1 MPAQAAPPAGGGP
14 TVPAS
19 PWAELSGTQRAI
31 VLALLRHGR
40 LSRPQI
46 MGLVGISPGSVT
58 RLTAPLIEQG
68 LLITRPERASGAG
81 RPPSPLELR
90 ADAESLV
97 GASLTARTLTAV
109 LTDLRLNVLETARR
123 PLPGHDPRRVTDLL
137 ADVVGELLARR
148 PAAPAPSCLGLSLG
162 GTSRD
167 GRTVDEAVFLG
178 WHGVP
183 LAAAIEARTGL
194 PTRVGNDLT
203 ALTQHEAW
211 FGAGRDHERLSL
223 VTVGAGVGY
232 GLVVDGGVITSPDA
246 ELGLLGTIPVPDGAR
261 PPVASP
267 AMDCLTDT
275 ALERAWAKAGGEPLG
290 AGAIVER
297 AADGNR
303 AAVAVCASFAR
314 RLGRLIG
321 MLAAFTL
328 PEAVVVAGERAAI
341 ASLFEEQ
348 VMVGIA
354 AVRRASAQSP
364 TIVVR
369 EHERVDWAR
378 GAACLALRSRV
389 MGEL

>member
-1 MPAQAAPPAGGGP
+1 MPAQNAPPAGGGP
-14 TVPAS
+14 TAPAP

-46 MGLVGISPGSVT
+46 MSLVGISPGSVT
-58 RLTAPLIEQG
+58 RLTAPLVEQG
-68 LLITRPERASGAG
+68 LLTTRPERASGAG

-97 GASLTARTLTAV
+97 GVSVSARTLTAV

-123 PLPGHDPRRVTDLL
+123 PLPGHDPRRAAGLL

-211 FGAGRDHERLSL
+211 FGAGRDHERFAL

-275 ALERAWAKAGGEPLG
+275 ALERAWAAAGGGPARAE
-290 AGAIVER
+290 AIVRR
-297 AADGNR
+297 AADGDR
-303 AAVAVCASFAR
+303 TAVAVCASFAR

-328 PEAVVVAGERAAI
+328 PEVVVVAGERAAV

-354 AVRRASAQSP
+354 AVRRASARSP
-364 TIVVR
+364 TIAVR

>member
-1 MPAQAAPPAGGGP
+1 MPAQNAPPAGGGP
-14 TVPAS
+14 TAPAP

-46 MGLVGISPGSVT
+46 MSLVGISPGSVT
-58 RLTAPLIEQG
+58 RLTAPLVERG
-68 LLITRPERASGAG
+68 LLVTRPERASGAG
-81 RPPSPLELR
+81 RPSSPLELR

-97 GASLTARTLTAV
+97 GVSVSARTLTAV

-123 PLPGHDPRRVTDLL
+123 PLPGHDPRRAAGLL

-211 FGAGRDHERLSL
+211 FGAGRDHERFAL

-275 ALERAWAKAGGEPLG
+275 ALERAWAAAGGGPARAE
-290 AGAIVER
+290 AIVRR
-297 AADGNR
+297 AADGDR

-328 PEAVVVAGERAAI
+328 PEVVVVAGERAAV
-341 ASLFEEQ
+341 A
-348 VMVGIA
+348 
-354 AVRRASAQSP
+354 
-364 TIVVR
+364 
-369 EHERVDWAR
+369 
-378 GAACLALRSRV
+378 
-389 MGEL
+389 

>member
-1 MPAQAAPPAGGGP
+1 MPAQNAPPAGGGP
-14 TVPAS
+14 TAPAP

-46 MGLVGISPGSVT
+46 MSLVGISPGSVT
-58 RLTAPLIEQG
+58 RLTAPLVERG
-68 LLITRPERASGAG
+68 LLVTRPERASGAG

-97 GASLTARTLTAV
+97 GVSVSARTLTAV

-303 AAVAVCASFAR
+303 AAVAVCDSFAR

-328 PEAVVVAGERAAI
+328 PEVVVVAGERAAI
-341 ASLFEEQ
+341 ASLFEDQ

-364 TIVVR
+364 VIAVR
-369 EHERVDWAR
+369 EHERADWAR
-378 GAACLALRSRV
+378 GAACLALEARV

>member
-1 MPAQAAPPAGGGP
+1 MPAQNAPPAGGGP
-14 TVPAS
+14 TAPAS

-46 MGLVGISPGSVT
+46 MSLVGISPGSIT
-58 RLTAPLIEQG
+58 RLTAPLVEQG
-68 LLITRPERASGAG
+68 LLATRPERASGAG

-97 GASLTARTLTAV
+97 GVSVSARTLTAV
-109 LTDLRLNVLETARR
+109 LTNLRLDALETARR
-123 PLPGHDPRRVTDLL
+123 PLPGHDPRRVADLL
-137 ADVVGELLARR
+137 ADVVDELLSRR
-148 PAAPAPSCLGLSLG
+148 PTAPAPSCLGLSLG

-178 WHGVP
+178 WRGVP

-211 FGAGRDHERLSL
+211 FGAGRDHGRFAL
-223 VTVGAGVGY
+223 VTVGVGVGY

-275 ALERAWAKAGGEPLG
+275 ALERAWAAAGGGLARAE
-290 AGAIVER
+290 AIVRR
-297 AADGNR
+297 AADGDR

-328 PEAVVVAGERAAI
+328 PEVVVVAGERAAV

-354 AVRRASAQSP
+354 AVRRASARSP
-364 TIVVR
+364 TIAVR

>member
-1 MPAQAAPPAGGGP
+1 M
-14 TVPAS
+14 S
-19 PWAELSGTQRAI
+19 
-31 VLALLRHGR
+31 
-40 LSRPQI
+40 
-46 MGLVGISPGSVT
+46 LVGISPGSIT
-58 RLTAPLIEQG
+58 RLTAPLVEQG
-68 LLITRPERASGAG
+68 LLATRPERASGAG

-97 GASLTARTLTAV
+97 GVSVSARTLTAA
-109 LTDLRLNVLETARR
+109 LTNLRLDVLETARR
-123 PLPGHDPRRVTDLL
+123 PLPGHDPRRAADLL
-137 ADVVGELLARR
+137 ADVIGELLARR
-148 PAAPAPSCLGLSLG
+148 PTAPAPSCLGLSLG

-178 WHGVP
+178 WRGVP

-211 FGAGRDHERLSL
+211 FGAGRDHGRFAL
-223 VTVGAGVGY
+223 VTVGVGVGY

-246 ELGLLGTIPVPDGAR
+246 ELGLLGAIPVPDGAR

-275 ALERAWAKAGGEPLG
+275 ALERAWAAAGGGPAR
-290 AGAIVER
+290 AGAIVRR
-297 AADGNR
+297 AADGDR
-303 AAVAVCASFAR
+303 TAVAVCASFAR

-328 PEAVVVAGERAAI
+328 PEVVVVAGERAAV

-354 AVRRASAQSP
+354 AVRRASARSP
-364 TIVVR
+364 TIAVR

>member
-1 MPAQAAPPAGGGP
+1 MPAQNAPPAGGGP
-14 TVPAS
+14 TAPAP

-46 MGLVGISPGSVT
+46 MSLVGISPGSVT
-58 RLTAPLIEQG
+58 RLTAPLVEQG
-68 LLITRPERASGAG
+68 LLTTRPERASGAG

-97 GASLTARTLTAV
+97 GVSVSARTLTAV

-123 PLPGHDPRRVTDLL
+123 PLPGHDPRRAAGLL

-211 FGAGRDHERLSL
+211 FGAGRDQARFAL

-275 ALERAWAKAGGEPLG
+275 ALERAWAAAGGGPARAE
-290 AGAIVER
+290 AIVRR
-297 AADGNR
+297 AADGDR

-328 PEAVVVAGERAAI
+328 PEVVVVAGERAAV

-364 TIVVR
+364 TIAVR
-369 EHERVDWAR
+369 EHERADWAR